1 MNDFKTFQDE
11 QMTQLV
17 AVLDEIRNYAVD
29 ELDSA
34 PSSDVAADFLVKL
47 QAVYDDEN
55 FRHSYSILG
64 LLPSG

>member
-34 PSSDVAADFLVKL
+34 PSSDVAADYLV
-47 QAVYDDEN
+47 
-55 FRHSYSILG
+55 
-64 LLPSG
+64 